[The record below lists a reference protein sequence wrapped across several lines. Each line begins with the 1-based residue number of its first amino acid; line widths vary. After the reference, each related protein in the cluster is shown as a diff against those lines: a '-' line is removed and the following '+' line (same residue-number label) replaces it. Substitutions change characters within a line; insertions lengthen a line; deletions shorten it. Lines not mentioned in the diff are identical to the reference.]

1 MSRSLPSLLRRWSLP
16 VCTAALLA
24 ACGGGNSSQGT
35 SSDPDSRLTISASM
49 LPSDDEDAHRFLTQA
64 TFGATPGEV
73 ARVKKIGYDNWI
85 DEQFALPL
93 QSSHLSMAEASA
105 RHRGHSSVDA
115 YDVLNTWWT
124 HAVHDPAQLRQR
136 VAFALSEIFVVSTV
150 SVDNGRTV
158 ASYLDVLTE
167 GGNQNY
173 RQLLEAVALHPA
185 MGQYLSHLTNR
196 KEDPGSGRVPDENF
210 AREVMQLFS
219 IGLYQLDSQGQQVK
233 VGNKPVETYN
243 AEDVK
248 GMAKVF
254 TGWSWF
260 SPQAI
265 LATGIETWRCFWR
278 VSPCREDSQE
288 VTAMSPYA
296 SEHSTSARTVLGTA
310 IAAQSSPNPKADLAD
325 ALDRLANH
333 ANTAPFISRQ
343 LIQRLVTSN
352 PSPQYV
358 GDVAAVFRNSG
369 GNLKAVVKAILL
381 HPEARQPANV
391 LSDLS
396 TYGKLREPVVR
407 MAHLLR
413 TLPHTSKAYADSQA
427 AGTLPFLM
435 TTDTDSSSTALGQ
448 SPMRSPSVFNF
459 FRPGYSPPQTRM
471 GNAKLV
477 APEMQITNET
487 SVVAYANF
495 VSAILRDG
503 WGQWRSESN
512 QLDIQFDTSA
522 FNTQV
527 TSASSLIDAVA
538 QTLLGAPL
546 PADTR
551 TLAIT
556 ALDAMPVGTD
566 TQKKQRI
573 RAAILLTA
581 VSPGFTVQQ

>member
-1 MSRSLPSLLRRWSLP
+1 MSRLLPTSPRQWLVPL
-16 VCTAALLA
+16 CTAFLMT
-24 ACGGGNSSQGT
+24 ACGGGDSASSG
-35 SSDPDSRLTISASM
+35 SSDPDSRLSISASM
-49 LPSDDEDAHRFLTQA
+49 LPGDDEDAHRFLTQA
-64 TFGATPGEV
+64 TFGATPSEV
-73 ARVKKIGYDNWI
+73 ARVRKIGYDNWI
-85 DEQFALPL
+85 DEQLALPL

-105 RHRGHSSVDA
+105 RHRGHTTVDA
-115 YDVLNTWWT
+115 YDVINTWWT

-136 VAFALSEIFVVSTV
+136 LAFALSEIFVVSTV
-150 SVDNGRTV
+150 SVGNGRTV
-158 ASYLDVLTE
+158 ASYLDMLTE
-167 GGNQNY
+167 GSNQTY
-173 RQLLEAVALHPA
+173 RQLLESVALHPA

-196 KEDPGSGRVPDENF
+196 KEDPTSGRVPDENF
-210 AREVMQLFS
+210 GREVMQLFS

-243 AEDVK
+243 ADDVK

-278 VSPCREDSQE
+278 VNPCKEDSQD

-310 IAAQSSPNPKADLAD
+310 ISAQSAPNPKADLSD
-325 ALDRLANH
+325 ALDRLAQH
-333 ANTAPFISRQ
+333 PNTAPFISRQ

-358 GDVAAVFRNSG
+358 GDVAAVFRSSG
-369 GNLKAVVKAILL
+369 GNFKAVVKAILL
-381 HPEARQPANV
+381 HAEARHPETV
-391 LSDLS
+391 LTDLS
-396 TYGKLREPVVR
+396 TYGKLREPVIR
-407 MAHLLR
+407 LAHLLR
-413 TLPHTSKAYADSQA
+413 TLPHTSKAYTDSQA

-435 TTDTDSSSTALGQ
+435 TTDTDSSSSALGQ

-527 TSASSLIDAVA
+527 SSGSSLIDAVA

-551 TLAIT
+551 ALAAT
-556 ALDAMPVGTD
+556 ALDAMPASTD
-566 TQKKQRI
+566 GQKKQRI

>member
-16 VCTAALLA
+16 VCTAVLLA

-427 AGTLPFLM
+427 GGTLPFFM